1 MPSISS
7 LWQPADDA
15 KHGIGVFFSVGVSDG
30 NPNPIKDAFLLG
42 VGGKGVVPGRPE
54 DSFGAGIARTQF
66 SSAFVPFLRQSLN
79 LGLDHENA
87 FEVYYNLAI
96 TAWLSATADLQ
107 IIDPALKKQLN
118 SSGSGL
124 ANVHTATVAG
134 VRIRA
139 RF

>member
-1 MPSISS
+1 
-7 LWQPADDA
+7 
-15 KHGIGVFFSVGVSDG
+15 
-30 NPNPIKDAFLLG
+30 
-42 VGGKGVVPGRPE
+42 
-54 DSFGAGIARTQF
+54 
-66 SSAFVPFLRQSLN
+66 
-79 LGLDHENA
+79 
-87 FEVYYNLAI
+87 VYYNLAI

-118 SSGSGL
+118 SSGSAL